1 MKKITYSTQTL
12 LSFAVWYVFLCN
24 IKMFTIIT
32 IVYFLNR
39 F

>member
-1 MKKITYSTQTL
+1 MKKITYSTQTF

-24 IKMFTIIT
+24 ITIFTIIT